1 MRKPRPLKRDPD
13 SFRDDRLFIIACDDT
28 YAPKQYFGFFE
39 NPRVKV
45 HVVPTLDGTSTANR
59 VLDRLMEFEYEE
71 GDERW
76 LLLDTDH
83 CIKGGHVSSFM
94 AAIKDAGKKNVNVA
108 LSRPCFEIW
117 LLLHHTEDCNVGELT
132 NAQDVEKALSQ
143 VLGSYNKT
151 RLRTEH
157 FQRALVDLACQ
168 RAERLDQQVGGGDI
182 PASNTTRV
190 YKLWRA
196 ISSK

>member
-13 SFRDDRLFIIACDDT
+13 SFRDDRLFIVACDDT
-28 YAPKQYFGFFE
+28 YAPKQCFGFFE

-59 VLDRLMEFEYEE
+59 VLDRLLEFEHEE
-71 GDERW
+71 GDQRW

-83 CIKGGHVSSFM
+83 CVRGAHVAGFI
-94 AAIKDAGKKNVNVA
+94 AAIRDAAKKDVKVA

-117 LLLHHTEDCNVGELT
+117 LLLHHADETDILELT
-132 NAQDVEKALSQ
+132 NAQDVEKALSK
-143 VLGSYNKT
+143 VLGSYSKS

-157 FQRALVDLACQ
+157 FQLDLVELACQ
-168 RAERLDQQVGGGDI
+168 RAERLDQRVGGGDI

-196 ISSK
+196 ISAK